1 MNAIEKE
8 VETYELIKK
17 SIEADKIS
25 KRSAEDA
32 KSLSEILE
40 DFKNTRDAIK
50 TNFEWK
56 FYDIDEFRNKTKDV
70 PVKPEIRNI
79 TEPSN
84 TLANDGQ
91 IQQCNCNWEIFS
103 TSMIFGALTILAYAV
118 LKIFK
123 YKKRTQK

>member
-17 SIEADKIS
+17 SIESDRIS
-25 KRSAEDA
+25 KRSSEDA
-32 KSLSEILE
+32 KSLTEIIE

-56 FYDIDEFRNKTKDV
+56 FYDIDEFRNRTKDV
-70 PVKPEIRNI
+70 PIEPKIRNI
-79 TEPSN
+79 TEPSDPS
-84 TLANDGQ
+84 TNDEQ

-103 TSMIFGALTILAYAV
+103 TSMIFGALAIFAYAV

-123 YKKRTQK
+123 YKKRIQK

>member
-17 SIEADKIS
+17 SIESDRIS
-25 KRSAEDA
+25 KRSSDDA
-32 KSLSEILE
+32 KSLTEIIE

-56 FYDIDEFRNKTKDV
+56 FYDIDEFRNRTKDV
-70 PVKPEIRNI
+70 PIEPKIRNI
-79 TEPSN
+79 TEPSDPS
-84 TLANDGQ
+84 TNDEQ

-103 TSMIFGALTILAYAV
+103 TSMIFGALAIFAYAV

-123 YKKRTQK
+123 YKKRIQK